1 MSCSLK
7 KNLLKKEV
15 KETCLLW
22 YLELMMSGLIET
34 TLSQVVNAR
43 LDSIGKDETESV
55 LLNYKNTIREKLKD
69 FVNHV

>member
-1 MSCSLK
+1 
-7 KNLLKKEV
+7 
-15 KETCLLW
+15 
-22 YLELMMSGLIET
+22 MSGLIET